1 MHVTPR
7 KVTPPRVL
15 ARLSAPT
22 QSLHALFTPFSAPR
36 PACPLGDCAHRQGAS
51 SPTMA
56 AFGGTRRNATGILIF
71 ALASRVKLSEVP
83 NMAVRRPL
91 VVGGW
96 RCVIASLGCACSVL
110 QRWAVDC
117 PSCCKGQLQPDGT
130 DGTVVG
136 GVHRGRC
143 SSAWSWAPDGVR
155 GILHGNTPAR
165 QQKPPHGSGARQA
178 RSRCQP
184 RATRG
189 ASTRRAA
196 APLAG
201 AGHATEILEDCRPMR
216 SRLETGVAG
225 RAEPTT
231 GWERP

>member
-1 MHVTPR
+1 
-7 KVTPPRVL
+7 
-15 ARLSAPT
+15 
-22 QSLHALFTPFSAPR
+22 
-36 PACPLGDCAHRQGAS
+36 
-51 SPTMA
+51 
-56 AFGGTRRNATGILIF
+56 
-71 ALASRVKLSEVP
+71 
-83 NMAVRRPL
+83 
-91 VVGGW
+91 
-96 RCVIASLGCACSVL
+96 VITSLGCACLVL

-136 GVHRGRC
+136 GVHHGRC
-143 SSAWSWAPDGVR
+143 SSAWSRAPDGVR
-155 GILHGNTPAR
+155 GILHRNTPAR

-216 SRLETGVAG
+216 SRAETGVAG

-231 GWERP
+231 GCGRPGRNVSRLAVRSHEECVQRPSCRLETDDLMASRRARKAATPATGRVWARRDRRAANVWSWMAAM